1 MIRYAKKKWGQNFL
15 VDKNLL
21 GKIVSNLNLKSE
33 DRILEIGPGE
43 GALTELM
50 LPAVEQMAAVE
61 IDPELVAHLRSLKHL
76 QSCHF
81 LHKDILLLDL
91 DSLPLALPVRIIG
104 NIPYNITSPI
114 LFWLIKQRSHWSDA
128 YLMVQKEMAERLTG
142 KVGTKAYSRLTVM
155 IGAFIDVKICF
166 NISPNVFI
174 PIPKVE
180 SSIIRLVKKPKPL
193 IRDNQFKRF
202 EKIVQSAFSQ
212 RRKMLRNSLKE
223 FNFHLKIQEEIDF
236 RRRPETL
243 LIQEFVKLLQNR

>member
-1 MIRYAKKKWGQNFL
+1 
-15 VDKNLL
+15 
-21 GKIVSNLNLKSE
+21 
-33 DRILEIGPGE
+33 
-43 GALTELM
+43 M
-50 LPAVEQMAAVE
+50 LPAVEQMVAVE
-61 IDPELVAHLRSLKHL
+61 IDPELIAHLRSLKDL

-91 DSLPLALPVRIIG
+91 DSLPLALPVRVMG

-155 IGAFIDVKICF
+155 IGAFMDVKICF

-174 PIPKVE
+174 PKPKVE
-180 SSIIRLVKKPKPL
+180 SSIIRLVMKPKPL
-193 IRDNQFKRF
+193 IRDDQFKRF

>member
-1 MIRYAKKKWGQNFL
+1 MKRYAKKKWGQNFL

-21 GKIVSNLNLKSE
+21 GKIVRTLNLKSE

-50 LPAVEQMAAVE
+50 LPAVEQMVAVE
-61 IDPELVAHLRSLKHL
+61 IDPELIAHLRSLKDL

-81 LHKDILLLDL
+81 LHKNVLILNL
-91 DSLPLALPVRIIG
+91 DSLPLGLPVRVVG

-114 LFWLIKQRSHWSDA
+114 LFWLIKQRDHWSDA

-142 KVGTKAYSRLTVM
+142 RVGTKAYGRLTVM
-155 IGAFIDVKICF
+155 IGVFIDVKICF

-174 PIPKVE
+174 PKPKVE
-180 SSIIRLVKKPKPL
+180 SSIIRLVMKPKPL
-193 IRDNQFKRF
+193 IRDDQFKQF

-236 RRRPETL
+236 RRRPEAL

>member
-1 MIRYAKKKWGQNFL
+1 MKRYAKKKWGQNFL

-21 GKIVSNLNLKSE
+21 GKIVRTLNLKSE

-50 LPAVEQMAAVE
+50 LPAVEQMVAVE
-61 IDPELVAHLRSLKHL
+61 IDPELIAHLRSLKDL

-91 DSLPLALPVRIIG
+91 DSLPLALPVRVMG

-142 KVGTKAYSRLTVM
+142 RVGTKAYGRLTVM
-155 IGAFIDVKICF
+155 IGVFIDVKICF

-174 PIPKVE
+174 PKPKVE
-180 SSIIRLVKKPKPL
+180 SSIIRLVMKPKPL
-193 IRDNQFKRF
+193 IRDDQFKQF

-223 FNFHLKIQEEIDF
+223 FKFHLKIQEEIDF

-243 LIQEFVKLLQNR
+243 LIQEFVKLLQSR

>member
-1 MIRYAKKKWGQNFL
+1 M
-15 VDKNLL
+15 
-21 GKIVSNLNLKSE
+21 
-33 DRILEIGPGE
+33 
-43 GALTELM
+43 
-50 LPAVEQMAAVE
+50 
-61 IDPELVAHLRSLKHL
+61 
-76 QSCHF
+76 
-81 LHKDILLLDL
+81 
-91 DSLPLALPVRIIG
+91 G

-142 KVGTKAYSRLTVM
+142 RVGTKAYGRLTVM
-155 IGAFIDVKICF
+155 IGVFMDVKICF

-174 PIPKVE
+174 PKPKVE
-180 SSIIRLVKKPKPL
+180 SSIIRLVMKPKPL
-193 IRDNQFKRF
+193 IRDDQFKQF

-223 FNFHLKIQEEIDF
+223 FSFHLKIQEEIDF